1 MGLHQTAQHM
11 LIPPP
16 QEYIMTKSATLFI
29 AAAFTS
35 FVAGAATAQTTAFG
49 NQDRVT
55 DAIDDIEEDVQDS
68 FDRDLRAFG
77 NEGRTLGFTGSI
89 SARGHGNRW
98 QYRH

>member
-1 MGLHQTAQHM
+1 
-11 LIPPP
+11 
-16 QEYIMTKSATLFI
+16 MTKSATLFI

-35 FVAGAATAQTTAFG
+35 FVAGAAKAQTTAFG

-77 NEGRTLGFTGSI
+77 NEGRTLGF
-89 SARGHGNRW
+89 
-98 QYRH
+98 YRLNLGPGPRRPMAIPTLMCWRRILILT